1 MIVPELLF
9 RNHHA
14 ATLTVDPL
22 EQLFSFP
29 RSNREV
35 LANIGHY
42 PFASGSKPHSTAL
55 HPFVSRTV
63 PQLQSRFSG
72 EVNVD
77 RHVVIVQ
84 TIEGRVVIAAS
95 SLLRNSTLS
104 SAAYSIAVTKA
115 SRQSALR
122 METFIYISFFIS
134 SVRDQFRV
142 TATPQWYVL
151 PPPLTLP
158 VVSTVAREVG
168 CEFYRE
174 PGVWRYSRY
183 PRRALDLEGCRILR
197 MALASIWRIRSRV
210 RPN

>member
-1 MIVPELLF
+1 M
-9 RNHHA
+9 
-14 ATLTVDPL
+14 
-22 EQLFSFP
+22 
-29 RSNREV
+29 
-35 LANIGHY
+35 
-42 PFASGSKPHSTAL
+42 
-55 HPFVSRTV
+55 
-63 PQLQSRFSG
+63 
-72 EVNVD
+72 
-77 RHVVIVQ
+77 
-84 TIEGRVVIAAS
+84 IAAS

-174 PGVWRYSRY
+174 PGVWCYPRY

-210 RPN
+210 RPNCLPISSRVWVRSSSRPKRILRILCSRSVSVDSGLVDLVTQHLMDSSLVGCDGSAVLDEVAEEGVLFLA